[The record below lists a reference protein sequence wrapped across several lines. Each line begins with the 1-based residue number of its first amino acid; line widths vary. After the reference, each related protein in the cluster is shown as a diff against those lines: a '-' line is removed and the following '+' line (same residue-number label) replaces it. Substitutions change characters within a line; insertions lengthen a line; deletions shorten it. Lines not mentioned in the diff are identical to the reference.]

1 VSVEKKRTLGDE
13 IFADIEVNPYLNEL
27 HETILYNYA
36 LRLFQLEK
44 KMPMK
49 QYNLE
54 HALRF
59 ADLLSKSNHP
69 TKSDSHK
76 MWAQELIIL
85 LNEINEGNPRVK
97 MYAGDVFSSTGNHKG
112 LEIINSEYQSI
123 NTFEKIFAEFRKA
136 YLRIPAAPD
145 MQFFNGQKVAYDH
158 LKDECFSYSGPTS
171 MGKSF
176 IMRMFIKDEVL
187 HGAKKNYAL
196 IVPTKALINEVRN
209 KVIQDIS
216 DNLDKCNYRVVVAA
230 SDIALE
236 EKHNFIFVLTPERL
250 LYLLI
255 SNPNIELDY
264 LFIDEAH
271 KLSGKN
277 SRGPFYYKVVDMLLK
292 REKKPHFIFASPNI
306 PNPQVY
312 LRLMNDVIENGDENK
327 LATTYS
333 PVIQVK
339 FLLDLQ
345 NDRIDI
351 YNEKLNRKILVAK
364 FKKSGM
370 TLNDVLLLFEGKNLR
385 LPPEKR
391 SQTIVYYNGRAKAIA
406 AARDYADSHGVAY
419 KNDPL
424 LDALSRDISQE
435 VHGDYYLADMI
446 KKGVAYHIGYLP
458 ASIRTRI
465 EDLFQNG
472 NITVMFC
479 TSTLL
484 EGVNLPADNLF
495 ITDNKIFRK
504 PMNPVDFRNLIGR
517 VGRISYN
524 LYGNVFFVSENST
537 ASADSYIEMLQ
548 TPIPEQSLSI
558 ATDPNVLKKV
568 EKQYVADILKS
579 GTAEIPK
586 RTNEEGKELQSEESY
601 TMMRKFGLIL
611 LRDIMEERDSLVHRE
626 FADFLTPADEES
638 IREKFKDSPTL
649 PDDDI
654 NTSVDQTKK
663 LIIAIREGLEYP
675 SSANG
680 FRYDEVVEFL
690 DKLARIFD
698 WEMYEKSTLG
708 NANKRRWYAVILTQW
723 MEGSGLSYIMRQ
735 AISYHRKHP
744 DNFRVSAYQ
753 PLTTYDD
760 SKEHRNV
767 VFSETLEVI
776 ENVVLF
782 SISNYFLRFSNEYK
796 KIHRVTEFTNNWYE
810 FVEFGTTNP
819 LMILLQRNGF
829 NRESA
834 IYIRQHQEEYVVHDG
849 SEGELKLK
857 KSVLN
862 CGSSSTKADAER
874 IIYNSPKLF
883 VDDKAGFEEPDEELS
898 FIRTIQCPECNTE
911 FEVDLAEF
919 VYDVSSYEKENGM
932 GPDAVHSFDSEA
944 NCKCP
949 YCGKVLHITGW
960 IREYPLGTFDS
971 EDIDV
976 DTFED
981 E

>member
-1 VSVEKKRTLGDE
+1 MSVEEKRTLGDE

-27 HETILYNYA
+27 HEAILYNYA

-44 KMPMK
+44 KTPMK

-85 LNEINEGNPRVK
+85 LNEINKGNPRVK

-112 LEIINSEYQSI
+112 LEIINSEYQCI
-123 NTFEKIFAEFRKA
+123 NTFEKIFAEFRKV

-209 KVIQDIS
+209 KVIQDLS

-345 NDRIDI
+345 NDRIDV
-351 YNEKLNRKILVAK
+351 YNEKLNRKIPVAK
-364 FKKSGM
+364 FKKSGV
-370 TLNDVLLLFEGKNLR
+370 TLNNVLLLFEGKNLR

-391 SQTIVYYNGRAKAIA
+391 SQTIVYYNGRTKAIA
-406 AARDYADSHGVAY
+406 AARDYADSRGVTY
-419 KNDPL
+419 KNDPQ

-504 PMNPVDFRNLIGR
+504 TMNPVDFRNLIGR

-524 LYGNVFFVSENST
+524 LYGNVFFVSENN
-537 ASADSYIEMLQ
+537 AVPADNYIEMLQ

-579 GTAEIPK
+579 GTAEIPR
-586 RTNEEGKELQSEESY
+586 RTNEEGKELQTEESY

-611 LRDIMEERDSLVHRE
+611 LRDIMEERDSLVHKE

-680 FRYDEVVEFL
+680 FHHKEVLGFL
-690 DKLARIFD
+690 DKLAEIFD
-698 WEMYEKSTLG
+698 WGMYEKSTLG
-708 NANKRRWYAVILTQW
+708 NANKRRWYAVILAQW

-735 AISYHRKHP
+735 AINYRRDHP
-744 DNFRVSAYQ
+744 DNFKVSAYQ
-753 PLTTYDD
+753 PLITYND

-767 VFSETLEVI
+767 VFSDTLEVI
-776 ENVVLF
+776 ENIVLF

-796 KIHRVTEFTNNWYE
+796 KIHDVTEFANNWYE

-829 NRESA
+829 SRESA
-834 IYIRQHQEEYVVHDG
+834 IYIRQHQDEYVVHDG
-849 SEGELKLK
+849 SNGKLKLK

-883 VDDKAGFEEPDEELS
+883 LEE
-898 FIRTIQCPECNTE
+898 
-911 FEVDLAEF
+911 
-919 VYDVSSYEKENGM
+919 
-932 GPDAVHSFDSEA
+932 EA
-944 NCKCP
+944 
-949 YCGKVLHITGW
+949 
-960 IREYPLGTFDS
+960 
-971 EDIDV
+971 
-976 DTFED
+976 
-981 E
+981 